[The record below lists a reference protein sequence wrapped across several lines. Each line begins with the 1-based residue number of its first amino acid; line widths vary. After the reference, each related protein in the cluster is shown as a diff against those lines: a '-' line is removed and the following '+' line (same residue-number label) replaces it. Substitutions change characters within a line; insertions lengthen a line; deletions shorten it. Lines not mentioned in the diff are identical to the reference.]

1 MATLKVAITGPEG
14 SGKSL
19 MATALA
25 SYFNCPVIEDYC
37 EYYLDRHEGKI
48 TEDDLVKI
56 AGGKIRAVEK
66 ASSDDLECIIS
77 DNELISLKI
86 WSYFKFHSYG
96 DELKQLVNHQ
106 YYDLYLLIQPDER
119 VYGNLRRE
127 DPTLQNYFYNA
138 YKKELNDNGLPYTI
152 ISGTFYDRKKT
163 AVREIEKLLKSY

>member
-1 MATLKVAITGPEG
+1 MATLKVAIIGPEG

-19 MATALA
+19 MATALV
-25 SYFNCPVIEDYC
+25 SYFDCPVIEDYC

-56 AGGKIRAVEK
+56 AEGKVRAEEK
-66 ASSDDLECIIS
+66 ASSDDIKFIIS

-86 WSYFKFHSYG
+86 WSDFKFHTCSYK
-96 DELKQLVNHQ
+96 LKQLVNHQ
-106 YYDLYLLIQPDER
+106 YYDLYLLIKPDGKVSR
-119 VYGNLRRE
+119 QLRRE

-138 YKKELNDNGLPYTI
+138 YKQALDDNELPYII

-163 AVREIEKLLKSY
+163 AVREIEKLLK